1 MIPRICPVESDTA
14 RYYAQLDREDREDL
28 QRRERAA
35 EAAPSA
41 KRVLIGLGRFFE
53 DAVTCNFGP
62 PYSARIL
69 SALRQGDDTAL
80 GAAIRDMVEAHAD
93 ATIADTVRGIDHDGD
108 IAAMLDYHTERCEA
122 ELFGEVA
129 A

>member
-14 RYYAQLDREDREDL
+14 RYYAQRDREDREDL
-28 QRRERAA
+28 ERRERAA

-69 SALRQGDDTAL
+69 SALRQGDDTEL
-80 GAAIRDMVEAHAD
+80 GAAIRDMIEEHAD
-93 ATIADTVRGIDHDGD
+93 TRIADTVRGIDHDGD
-108 IAAMLDYHTERCEA
+108 IGEMLDYYTELCEA
-122 ELFGEVA
+122 KIFGEVA
-129 A
+129 K